1 MCVPDTNQHPT
12 EDNEMS
18 ASSWF
23 SKMLGTSMT
32 LDNLENVLVLQ
43 MSDLASA
50 EEQLIEALP
59 KMAEGASSPELRS
72 AFQTHLS
79 ETREQKQR
87 LIQAFQ
93 LLGKECTGE
102 TCDAM
107 QGLISE
113 GEEVISLDGDPD
125 AKDAALI
132 AAAQRVEHYEI
143 AGYGCARAFARR
155 LGHQRVASLLS
166 ETLEEEANADK
177 ILTHIAESGINA
189 EAARS

>member
-1 MCVPDTNQHPT
+1 
-12 EDNEMS
+12 MS

-23 SKMLGTSMT
+23 SKMLGTSMN
-32 LDNLENVLVLQ
+32 LDNLENVLVMQ

-50 EEQLIEALP
+50 EEQLVQALP
-59 KMAEGASSPELRS
+59 KMAAAANSPELTS

-79 ETREQKQR
+79 ETRQQKDR
-87 LIQAFQ
+87 LMRAFK

-107 QGLISE
+107 KGLISE
-113 GEEVISLDGDPD
+113 GEEVISLEGDPD

-155 LGHQRVASLLS
+155 LGRNEVASLLQ
-166 ETLEEEANADK
+166 ETLEEESNADK
-177 ILTHIAESGINA
+177 ILTHIAEASVNA